1 MIQWF
6 YRFVRGWLQIELY
19 GREVMRFLNLC
30 SKQGIDFWNVVC
42 MDAQHVKCCID
53 LKDIYKLH
61 PFLRK
66 TRVRLRIVLR
76 KGMPFLVFRYRKRK
90 IFFAILAAMLIFT
103 GVLSTRIWRIEIIGN
118 ASIGEET
125 LLTYL
130 GEHDISYGTP
140 KNNIDNDVMELA
152 LRKDFD
158 SIIWASVYEEGT
170 KLVVCVQ
177 EKIASDRAEPK
188 ETDEYTDLV
197 AKQDAT
203 VSSIVTRSGI
213 PVVKAKD
220 KVKAGDILVCA
231 RQEILD
237 DNGEVKEYF
246 YQNADADVIGE
257 VVYDYEDW
265 IPQEQILS
273 KQTGRTHTK
282 YCVRMFNRQIVTPDI
297 HAAFSS
303 SESIEDMKQLCLMQ
317 NFYLPVYIGK
327 ITEYEQEKEKINVS
341 MDSAKDIAIQNL
353 EQFLNKLEE
362 NGVSII
368 DKNVMIEK
376 IDKKYHVYG
385 KIKACED
392 ITKTAPTE
400 MKTISAE
407 PEEEQDEVQ
416 TSREGNNE

>member
-1 MIQWF
+1 
-6 YRFVRGWLQIELY
+6 
-19 GREVMRFLNLC
+19 MRFLNLC
-30 SKQGIDFWNVVC
+30 SKHGIDFWNVVC
-42 MDAQHVKCCID
+42 MDAQHVNCYID

-76 KGMPFLVFRYRKRK
+76 KGMPFLMFRYRKRK

-103 GVLSTRIWRIEIIGN
+103 GVLSTRIWRIEIVGN

-130 GEHDISYGTP
+130 GEHDISYGTQ
-140 KNNIDNDVMELA
+140 KSRIDNDAMELA
-152 LRKDFD
+152 LRQDFD

-177 EKIASDRAEPK
+177 EKIASDRMEP
-188 ETDEYTDLV
+188 EENNGYTDLV

-282 YCVRMFNRQIVTPDI
+282 YCVRMLNRQIVTPDI

-303 SESIEDMKQLCLMQ
+303 SESID
-317 NFYLPVYIGK
+317 PVYIGK

-353 EQFLNKLEE
+353 EQFLDKLEE

-385 KIKACED
+385 KIKTCED

>member
-1 MIQWF
+1 M
-6 YRFVRGWLQIELY
+6 
-19 GREVMRFLNLC
+19 
-30 SKQGIDFWNVVC
+30 
-42 MDAQHVKCCID
+42 
-53 LKDIYKLH
+53 
-61 PFLRK
+61 
-66 TRVRLRIVLR
+66 
-76 KGMPFLVFRYRKRK
+76 FRYRKRK

-103 GVLSTRIWRIEIIGN
+103 GVLSTRIWRIEIVGN

-130 GEHDISYGTP
+130 DAHDISYGTQ
-140 KNNIDNDVMELA
+140 KSRIDNDAMELA
-152 LRKDFD
+152 LRQDFD

-177 EKIASDRAEPK
+177 EKIASDRMEP
-188 ETDEYTDLV
+188 EENNGYTDLV

-282 YCVRMFNRQIVTPDI
+282 YCVRMLNRQIVTPDI

-353 EQFLNKLEE
+353 EQFLDKLEE

-385 KIKACED
+385 KIKTCED

-407 PEEEQDEVQ
+407 PEEEQDDVQ